1 MTVKNALKDFLYL
14 HYKMFKNYLTE
25 LFDFILPRFCPGCK
39 SKLTPI
45 ERVVCTNCLSELRV
59 VESDLIKTEYQRKFE
74 SKKIISG
81 FVSQYVF
88 EKDKELQHIIHALK
102 YDKKFLIGKFL
113 GENLGKE
120 FTSQFHSWNID
131 LIISIPLHHLKKA
144 ERGFNQSYYIAKG
157 IAIATGIPFSTRAVK
172 RTRFTQ
178 SQTTMTLKEREENI
192 EGAFKVRK
200 TENVKRKNV
209 LLVDDVMT
217 TGATISECGRVLLNA
232 GANCIY
238 AATVA
243 LADF

>member
-1 MTVKNALKDFLYL
+1 
-14 HYKMFKNYLTE
+14 MFKNYLTE
-25 LFDFILPRFCPGCK
+25 LLDFILPRFCPGCK
-39 SKLTPI
+39 NKLTSS
-45 ERVVCTNCLSELRV
+45 ERVVCTNCLSKLKL
-59 VESDLIKTEYQRKFE
+59 VEPDLIRSEFQRKFE

-81 FVSQYVF
+81 FVSQYIF

-102 YDKKFLIGKFL
+102 YDKKFHFGIFL
-113 GENLGKE
+113 GESLGKH
-120 FTSQFHSWNID
+120 FKPQFQSWNIS
-131 LIISIPLHHLKKA
+131 LIVPIPLHHLKKA

-157 IAIATGIPFSTRAVK
+157 ISKVTNIPVK
-172 RTRFTQ
+172 VRIIKRGRFTQ
-178 SQTTMTLKEREENI
+178 SQTTKTLKEREENV

-200 TENVKRKNV
+200 TENVKGKNI

-217 TGATISECGRVLLNA
+217 TGATINECGKVLLET